1 MSIHQHRPD
10 HTPSAVL
17 ADAVATLREAADTL
31 WSAQPDEV
39 LVGVV
44 EQAHRLTA
52 VLAAVEAGAVAE
64 ADARGIAKE
73 RLQYGS
79 TGDWLTHTAGLRRG
93 EGKKRVVRAHALT
106 GPLTRTRAALV
117 AGTVS
122 PGQADLIIDA
132 VTTLPSSELVRVRGE
147 KAMVD
152 HAQRLDATELARLG
166 RHLAHVI

>member
-10 HTPSAVL
+10 PTPAGVL
-17 ADAVATLREAADTL
+17 ADAVAVLREAADVL

-44 EQAHRLTA
+44 EQAHRLSA
-52 VLAAVEAGAVAE
+52 VLAAVEASAVAE
-64 ADARGIAKE
+64 ADARGIAKD
-73 RLQYGS
+73 RLRYGS

-93 EGKKRVVRAHALT
+93 EGKRRVVRAHALC
-106 GPLTRTRAALV
+106 GPLTRTRQALV
-117 AGTVS
+117 AGVVS

-132 VTTLPSSELVRVRGE
+132 VTTLPAAELVRVRGA

-152 HAQRLDATELARLG
+152 HAQRLDATAL
-166 RHLAHVI
+166 